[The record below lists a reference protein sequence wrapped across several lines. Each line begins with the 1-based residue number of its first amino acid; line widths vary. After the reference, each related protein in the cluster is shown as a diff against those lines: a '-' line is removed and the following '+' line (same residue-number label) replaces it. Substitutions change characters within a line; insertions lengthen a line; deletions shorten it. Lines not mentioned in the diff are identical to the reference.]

1 MNEIEVTGDGSHTLF
16 VPDLQE
22 HYHSTFGAITE
33 SEHVFIRHGLQ
44 AINKDP
50 VTILEIGFGT
60 GLNSFLTYIE
70 SQQNK
75 KSIQY
80 YAVEKYPLETEIID
94 SLNYPAIL
102 SRSGSDSDVFK
113 QMHDSEWDK
122 NITLATGFTLMKIKT
137 DLKIFKPDFS
147 YDLIFFDAFAPEKQP
162 EMWTKEIFENL
173 YDPLWPGGILVTYC
187 AKGNIKRLLKQ
198 TGFQVEILAGPP
210 GKRHMIRATKAG

>member
-1 MNEIEVTGDGSHTLF
+1 MNEIEATGDGSHTLF
-16 VPDLQE
+16 VPGLQE
-22 HYHSTFGAITE
+22 HYHSTYGAITE

-80 YAVEKYPLETEIID
+80 YAVEKYPLEIEIID

-113 QMHDSEWDK
+113 RIHDSEWDN

-187 AKGNIKRLLKQ
+187 AKGNIKQLLKQ

-210 GKRHMIRATKAG
+210 GKRHMIRATK